1 MLLNLGHQVET
12 PYLRWSFCCFASH
25 VTFSNI
31 PENWKMMIEDF
42 RTCSL
47 KWRRN
52 YGKKPSSPENKEIQW
67 KTASQLSISKCVL
80 VACYFSFRKK
90 NTSFSLNHNKKS
102 ATTKPKSFPKF
113 SQQKQLPISPKHLH
127 LPLKNSSGNTHPIR
141 PNHHNHHN
149 RIFGNET
156 NQPPGG
162 KQNRSYGV
170 QRRCL
175 FGVLAFSGNRG
186 GNAADEEMV
195 TNLDAILHLAAGVVP
210 AVGPLI
216 AIGKLETKR
225 GKNVY
230 DIYICSYGCFWVLS
244 KMELEPNQND
254 VYDLN
259 NM

>member
-1 MLLNLGHQVET
+1 
-12 PYLRWSFCCFASH
+12 
-25 VTFSNI
+25 
-31 PENWKMMIEDF
+31 MMIEDF

-52 YGKKPSSPENKEIQW
+52 YGKKSSSPENKEIQW

-102 ATTKPKSFPKF
+102 ATTKPKTFPKF

-162 KQNRSYGV
+162 KQNRSYV
-170 QRRCL
+170 FNVDVC
-175 FGVLAFSGNRG
+175 LAFWRFQATAEGMPR
-186 GNAADEEMV
+186 
-195 TNLDAILHLAAGVVP
+195 
-210 AVGPLI
+210 
-216 AIGKLETKR
+216 TKR
-225 GKNVY
+225 WSQTWMPFFTWHPNGTDDRRAVDCDWKVGN
-230 DIYICSYGCFWVLS
+230 
-244 KMELEPNQND
+244 LEETS
-254 VYDLN
+254 
-259 NM
+259 